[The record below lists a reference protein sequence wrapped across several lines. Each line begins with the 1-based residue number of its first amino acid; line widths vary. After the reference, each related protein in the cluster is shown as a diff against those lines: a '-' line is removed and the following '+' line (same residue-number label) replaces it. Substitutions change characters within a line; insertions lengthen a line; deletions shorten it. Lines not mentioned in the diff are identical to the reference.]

1 MFRNSK
7 IFEYKNRS
15 TPCYLSVLLI
25 ISMILVF
32 SFESIGILRK
42 DANITKRISEI
53 ENFPIELIESKDIV
67 NKDLR
72 NNELSNSSVD
82 SATLKMKRM
91 RDLVF
96 SSYDP
101 SEHDQYISNND
112 KYNFQNLEKNQEINV
127 LKSDIEFSDFNNSKS
142 NLDEDIFSSLFD
154 N

>member
-82 SATLKMKRM
+82 SGTLKMKRM

-101 SEHDQYISNND
+101 SEHDLYISNND
-112 KYNFQNLEKNQEINV
+112 NHNLEKKPEINLSEV
-127 LKSDIEFSDFNNSKS
+127 EFSDFNNSKS

-154 N
+154 S

>member
-82 SATLKMKRM
+82 SGTLKMKRM

-112 KYNFQNLEKNQEINV
+112 NYNLEKKPEINLSEV
-127 LKSDIEFSDFNNSKS
+127 EFSDFNNSKS

-154 N
+154 S

>member
-82 SATLKMKRM
+82 SGTLKMKRM
-91 RDLVF
+91 SDLVF

-112 KYNFQNLEKNQEINV
+112 NYNLEKKPEINLSEV
-127 LKSDIEFSDFNNSKS
+127 EFSDFNNSKS

-154 N
+154 S

>member
-42 DANITKRISEI
+42 DANINKRIFEI
-53 ENFPIELIESKDIV
+53 ENLPIDIV
-67 NKDLR
+67 ESQDTVKKDLR
-72 NNELSNSSVD
+72 NNEIADSSLD
-82 SATLKMKRM
+82 YQTLKIKRM

-101 SEHDQYISNND
+101 EEHKTSTNSELNYEKMDFIND
-112 KYNFQNLEKNQEINV
+112 LNIVIRSPDYN
-127 LKSDIEFSDFNNSKS
+127 KSIGQIED
-142 NLDEDIFSSLFD
+142 DAYSSLFD